1 MRRPAGWWPVAL
13 AFALAGTTVL
23 ATAAAKGY
31 PPFAPTT
38 WARFDS
44 HEYAEIARH
53 GYTLF
58 HCPPP
63 SASDWCGNAGW
74 FPAYPALAA
83 VLSAVGIPLLTA
95 ALALSW
101 LFTAATVALLW
112 GTFLERRVSLAALG
126 ALAYAAFAPGMVYDW
141 AIFPLS
147 MLAFS
152 TVAFLWLLI
161 QGRWVAAGLAGA
173 VAGLTYP
180 VGALVALPAAAWL
193 FVAPAG
199 SDMRERGRRAAI
211 VAGLSLSGPLLV
223 VLVQWI
229 SLGHWNA
236 YFLVQEKYG
245 HDLHNPLKPIL
256 DGFDT
261 LADGSLF
268 QIAHAPAAQ
277 TVLVAAVL
285 LCVLVDLGRRRRTA
299 PRADWL
305 IAAWAVVTWLLP
317 HAQAN
322 LSVYRSQ
329 AALLPLALLVRRL
342 PPVLLVAVVVVAV
355 GLSVPMIQL
364 FLDGK
369 LV

>member
-1 MRRPAGWWPVAL
+1 MP
-13 AFALAGTTVL
+13 
-23 ATAAAKGY
+23 TAIGVGLV
-31 PPFAPTT
+31 
-38 WARFDS
+38 RQ
-44 HEYAEIARH
+44 R
-53 GYTLF
+53 
-58 HCPPP
+58 
-63 SASDWCGNAGW
+63 GW
-74 FPAYPALAA
+74 FPAYPAVAA

-193 FVAPAG
+193 LVAPAG
-199 SDMRERGRRAAI
+199 SGMCERVRRAAI
-211 VAGLSLSGPLLV
+211 VAGLSLSGPLLPCWCSGQPRPLER
-223 VLVQWI
+223 VLPRAGEVRARPPQPAQ
-229 SLGHWNA
+229 GGRRRVRRA
-236 YFLVQEKYG
+236 DRRLV
-245 HDLHNPLKPIL
+245 
-256 DGFDT
+256 
-261 LADGSLF
+261 F

-277 TVLVAAVL
+277 TVLVAAML

-305 IAAWAVVTWLLP
+305 IAVWAVVTWLLP

-322 LSVYRSQ
+322 LSTYRSQ

-342 PPVLLVAVVVVAV
+342 PGSCWSPSWWWPW
-355 GLSVPMIQL
+355 GSQCR
-364 FLDGK
+364 
-369 LV
+369 

>member
-1 MRRPAGWWPVAL
+1 MARMRTGRMASGLARYWPAL
-13 AFALAGTTVL
+13 AILG
-23 ATAAAKGY
+23 AAAATVFITCAASGF
-31 PPFAPTT
+31 PVFDTAT

-44 HEYAEIARH
+44 GQYASIARH

-180 VGALVALPAAAWL
+180 VGALVALPAATWL
-193 FVAPAG
+193 LAGPAG
-199 SDMRERGRRAAI
+199 SDMGERVRRATI
-211 VAGLSLSGPLLV
+211 VAGLSLSGPLLL

-245 HDLHNPLKPIL
+245 HDFHNPLKP
-256 DGFDT
+256 
-261 LADGSLF
+261 
-268 QIAHAPAAQ
+268 
-277 TVLVAAVL
+277 VA
-285 LCVLVDLGRRRRTA
+285 
-299 PRADWL
+299 
-305 IAAWAVVTWLLP
+305 
-317 HAQAN
+317 
-322 LSVYRSQ
+322 
-329 AALLPLALLVRRL
+329 
-342 PPVLLVAVVVVAV
+342 
-355 GLSVPMIQL
+355 
-364 FLDGK
+364 
-369 LV
+369 